1 MANALRKIK
10 RGIDRRAIKQLYAQV
25 FFNRQLWEEFELELA
40 KLPEDE
46 RPKDA
51 TIGLHAL
58 VGNWLQGRRDAKRR
72 PSGGLIQVAGTMPGD
87 APGELARKLRAEHG
101 QSETA

>member
-1 MANALRKIK
+1 MSNALRTS
-10 RGIDRRAIKQLYAQV
+10 RRAIDRKAIKQLFVQV
-25 FFNRQLWEEFELELA
+25 FFNRSLWEEFELELA

-58 VGNWLQGRRDAKRR
+58 VGNWLQGRRDAKRKNV
-72 PSGGLIQVAGTMPGD
+72 GGIIQVAGTMPGD
-87 APGELARKLRAEHG
+87 TPGELTRRLAAAKEG
-101 QSETA
+101 

>member
-1 MANALRKIK
+1 MSNALRKVK
-10 RGIDRRAIKQLYAQV
+10 RGIDRRAIKQLYVQV
-25 FFNRQLWEEFELELA
+25 FFNRSLWEEFEIELA

-58 VGNWLQGRRDAKRR
+58 VGNWLQGRRDAKRKNI
-72 PSGGLIQVAGTMPGD
+72 GGIIQVAGTLPGD
-87 APGELARKLRAEHG
+87 TAEGELTRKLRGEHG
-101 QSETA
+101 NV

>member
-1 MANALRKIK
+1 MSNALRSTRRAIN
-10 RGIDRRAIKQLYAQV
+10 RRAIKQLYAQV
-25 FFNRQLWEEFELELA
+25 FFNRSLWEEFELELA

-58 VGNWLQGRRDAKRR
+58 VGNWLQGRRDAKRKNV
-72 PSGGLIQVAGTMPGD
+72 GGLIQVAGTLPGD
-87 APGELARKLRAEHG
+87 AAGGELTRRLAKEG
-101 QSETA
+101 